1 MSFVEFS
8 PVSHWLD
15 TCLPGQSLPRTVK
28 SKVKTFNVALNG
40 KEKGMYHGLCQGFND
55 LLDACGQSKHFV
67 MKVTGNNH
75 NTSVQGTAEDGDDNK
90 LKPDLVVYS
99 ETRDARKLFTLFDTG
114 RSVGRTIWSHSE
126 FMVEVKHDPR
136 LAPFS
141 SERPS
146 DRLPGAI
153 NREDARGQ
161 LIEYAREMCS
171 RQHRCFSFIISVM
184 RHHAR
189 FIRIDRT
196 AALVSEAFDYVKDPT
211 PLATF
216 VYRYTKATRE
226 ARGFD
231 PTATPAT
238 RAEAK
243 MFRELPAQFSDQPL
257 LQSVLRKAATPG
269 WPIFKLLIRGQWSSD
284 DQPMRSDS
292 PIATRAFL
300 VGRPLF
306 RSHSMTGRGTRGFA
320 AYDVVRQTIVFI
332 KDYWRADPPEH
343 LTEYEVY
350 LALLGDEGQRC
361 KFIPTLLGGG
371 DVCGSPGTD
380 VQRTLSGTFV
390 DPPLPERVHV
400 RLVMKEVCRRLQSFN
415 DWRELVSVL
424 RDALRAHQ
432 SAWEDHGILHRDL
445 SVGNI
450 LIYERP
456 SVPKPE
462 VVGLLADWDLAKPRQ
477 LVLKP
482 KASQPSRSG
491 TWQFLSAGL
500 GFFPNKPHVLS
511 DDLESVMHV
520 LNWLSLK
527 HLETHYSSKP
537 ETLPQVMRN
546 MYDTATA
553 TGLCSGDKWNH
564 TVSGMLFFPHSFPP
578 NHPFIALLRALSAL
592 CKCQYELLPPDDLA
606 AFAANGTLE
615 EACTSETRRV
625 PVVEPLLYPW
635 SAQPVNLDPIM
646 PPLNDHRA
654 SLAAFD
660 RALQQK
666 EWPAMKK
673 LDDQLPSDP
682 PTSSFGAKR
691 SATDAGLKGHS
702 SKKKRQ

>member
-1 MSFVEFS
+1 
-8 PVSHWLD
+8 
-15 TCLPGQSLPRTVK
+15 
-28 SKVKTFNVALNG
+28 
-40 KEKGMYHGLCQGFND
+40 
-55 LLDACGQSKHFV
+55 
-67 MKVTGNNH
+67 
-75 NTSVQGTAEDGDDNK
+75 
-90 LKPDLVVYS
+90 
-99 ETRDARKLFTLFDTG
+99 
-114 RSVGRTIWSHSE
+114 
-126 FMVEVKHDPR
+126 MVEAKHDSR
-136 LAPFS
+136 LAPFAF
-141 SERPS
+141 ERPS
-146 DRLPGAI
+146 ERLPDAI
-153 NREDARGQ
+153 DREDARGQ

-171 RQHRCFSFIISVM
+171 RQHRCFGFIISVL

-189 FIRIDRT
+189 LIRVDRT
-196 AALVSEAFDYVKDPT
+196 AALVSEAFNYVKDPM

-216 VYRYTKATRE
+216 VYRYTKARRE

-231 PTATPAT
+231 PTASPAT

-284 DQPMRSDS
+284 DQPVRSDS
-292 PIATRAFL
+292 PVSTRAFL

-320 AYDVVRQTIVFI
+320 AYDVVRRTIVFI
-332 KDYWRADPPEH
+332 KDYWRADLPDH

-350 LALLGDEGQRC
+350 MALLGDEGQRC

-371 DVCGSPGTD
+371 DVCGSAGTD
-380 VQRTLSGTFV
+380 VQRTVSGTFV

-415 DWRELVSVL
+415 NWHELVSVL
-424 RDALRAHQ
+424 RDALHAHQ

-450 LIYERP
+450 LIYESP
-456 SVPKPE
+456 SVPKSE

-527 HLETHYSSKP
+527 HMETHYSSKP
-537 ETLPQVMRN
+537 ETLPQVMRS

-553 TGLCSGDKWNH
+553 TGLCSGGKWNH
-564 TVSGMLFFPHSFPP
+564 TYSGTLFFPHSFPLS
-578 NHPFIALLRALSAL
+578 HPFIALLRELSAL
-592 CKCQYELLPPDDLA
+592 CKCQYQLLHPDELA
-606 AFAANGTLE
+606 
-615 EACTSETRRV
+615 
-625 PVVEPLLYPW
+625 
-635 SAQPVNLDPIM
+635 
-646 PPLNDHRA
+646 
-654 SLAAFD
+654 
-660 RALQQK
+660 
-666 EWPAMKK
+666 
-673 LDDQLPSDP
+673 
-682 PTSSFGAKR
+682 
-691 SATDAGLKGHS
+691 
-702 SKKKRQ
+702 